1 MRPLSSLRLLEE
13 RGKGLTRI
21 ELSDVAE
28 INLNALL
35 LIGRSCKSLKHLSV
49 KCCHFQVIIDI
60 NSTELCF
67 DILGLLYIPRFIP
80 KTRNPSTPQVRRKT
94 MVVFRASPPSI

>member
-1 MRPLSSLRLLEE
+1 MRPLPPLRLLEE

-49 KCCHFQVIIDI
+49 KCCHFQVIIDT
-60 NSTELCF
+60 NTELSF
-67 DILGLLYIPRFIP
+67 DILGLLYIPRFTP
-80 KTRNPSTPQVRRKT
+80 ETRNPSTPHVRRKT
-94 MVVFRASPPSI
+94 TVVFRASPPSI

>member
-49 KCCHFQVIIDI
+49 KCCHFQVIIDT
-60 NSTELCF
+60 NTELSF
-67 DILGLLYIPRFIP
+67 DILGLFYIPRFNP
-80 KTRNPSTPQVRRKT
+80 ETRNPSTPQVRRKT